1 MNKKLLF
8 LPVAMLLSAGLLN
21 VTDAAVA
28 PVPIMTVPRARL
40 PLELYEKVPIP
51 GHYGRID
58 HFDGRGRML
67 YFSIVGSNGVGVEN
81 WFDGSLAH
89 FIPGVPGPQGEV
101 YAPGF
106 NELFSASSHGAVY
119 IFDAS
124 TYQLKKTIK
133 FSGDADDEVWDPVHK
148 RVLVAEGDWPN
159 GAIAAIDPAT
169 DSLAGKVW
177 KTGHHPERFAIELHG
192 PMLYANCPTCDRNRG
207 VVEAINRDTGK
218 VTKWPLPGGLRG
230 NYAMT
235 FDEADHRL
243 FTVTRKDPMLIVFNT
258 RTGQV
263 VSLVPGIVGEADDA
277 FYDAARKR
285 IYIIGGQGFVS
296 VVQQMTAD
304 RYGLIANVPTKVGAR
319 TGYFDVRMDRLYV
332 GVQAEGDEPAE
343 VMGFEAEDN

>member
-1 MNKKLLF
+1 MNKNVFCALAVLLT
-8 LPVAMLLSAGLLN
+8 AGFLN
-21 VTDAAVA
+21 VADAAAA
-28 PVPIMTVPRARL
+28 PAMTVPRARL

-58 HFDGRGRML
+58 HFDGQGPML

-81 WFDGSLAH
+81 WFDRSLVH
-89 FIPGVPGPQGEV
+89 FIPGVPGPQGEL
-101 YAPGF
+101 YAPLF

-124 TYQLKKTIK
+124 TYRLKKTIE

-148 RVLVAEGDWPN
+148 LVLVGEGDWPN
-159 GAIAAIDPAT
+159 GGIAAINPAT
-169 DSLAGKVW
+169 NSRVGKVW
-177 KTGHHPERFAIELHG
+177 TTGHHPERFAIEMHG
-192 PMLYANCPTCDRNRG
+192 PMLYANCPTCGSG

-243 FTVTRKDPMLIVFNT
+243 FTVTRKNPMLIIFDT
-258 RTGQV
+258 RTGKA
-263 VSLVPGIVGEADDA
+263 VSLVAGIVGEADDA
-277 FYDAARKR
+277 FYDASRKR

-296 VVQQMTAD
+296 VVQQMTPD
-304 RYGLIANVPTKVGAR
+304 RYGLIANVPTRVGAR
-319 TGYFDVRMDRLYV
+319 TGYFNAHMDRLYV

-343 VMGFEAEDN
+343 VMGYEAVDY

>member
-1 MNKKLLF
+1 MNKKL
-8 LPVAMLLSAGLLN
+8 PVLLSALMAVSCLN
-21 VTDAAVA
+21 IANAAVA
-28 PVPIMTVPRARL
+28 PVPAMTVPPARL

-58 HFDGRGRML
+58 HFDGQGRML

-81 WFDGSLAH
+81 WFNGSLAH
-89 FIPGVPGPQGEV
+89 FIPGVPGPQGEL
-101 YAPGF
+101 YARGF

-124 TYQLKKTIK
+124 TYQLKKTLT

-148 RVLVAEGDWPN
+148 LVLVAEGDWPN
-159 GAIAAIDPAT
+159 GGIVAINPAT
-169 DSLAGKVW
+169 DHEVGKVW
-177 KTGHHPERFAIELHG
+177 KTGHHPERFATEMHG
-192 PMLYANCPTCDRNRG
+192 PMLYANCPTCGNA
-207 VVEAINRDTGK
+207 VLAINRDTGK
-218 VTKWPLPGGLRG
+218 STKWPLPGGLRG

-243 FTVTRKDPMLIVFNT
+243 FTITRKIPMLIVFDT
-258 RTGQV
+258 RTGRV

-277 FYDAARKR
+277 FYDASRKR

-296 VVQQMTAD
+296 VVQQMTPN
-304 RYGLIANVPTKVGAR
+304 RYGLIADVPTKVGAR
-319 TGYFDVRMDRLYV
+319 TGYFDARMDRLYV

-343 VMGFEAEDN
+343 VMGFEAEDY